1 VNESELHREANL
13 CVYIHSSSRGGQG
26 LMQRIQSTE
35 SMPAASAVGFSM
47 RMLMRKNRRVKWKC
61 QTMGWARLKGSAV
74 YVCMCI
80 GLYYKPKERKGN
92 THTRVYTIT
101 SHFPFLWYSQK
112 PFLLF
117 FLLRK
122 RVCIEKRL
130 LPIADLVG
138 KKKKDL

>member
-1 VNESELHREANL
+1 
-13 CVYIHSSSRGGQG
+13 
-26 LMQRIQSTE
+26 MQRIQSTE

-61 QTMGWARLKGSAV
+61 QTMGEIERLGRV
-74 YVCMCI
+74 YMYVYRT
-80 GLYYKPKERKGN
+80 LLQAQRKERKHA
-92 THTRVYTIT
+92 HTRIYNYI
-101 SHFPFLWYSQK
+101 SFPSSIWYSQK

-130 LPIADLVG
+130 LPIAG
-138 KKKKDL
+138 IKRKEKKRIKRQQSK